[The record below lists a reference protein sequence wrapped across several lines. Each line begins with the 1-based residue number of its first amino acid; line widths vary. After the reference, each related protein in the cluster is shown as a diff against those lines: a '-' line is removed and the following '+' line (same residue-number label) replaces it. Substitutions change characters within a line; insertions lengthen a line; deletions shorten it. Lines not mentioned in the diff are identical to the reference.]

1 MPQIHAHPLEVVAA
15 SIATESKPPQTI
27 VAPISIIGETTAPRP
42 RSASHIS
49 PLTMLVSFV
58 CGWNSMPASADDD
71 APGAGGGQDFRGF
84 VSAEGFN
91 YGLSICDGTHRRVIL
106 PPPAPTAPMP
116 RRLSRAAPGL
126 RRRPLLPPA
135 SPAADYHGHGHH
147 AGRAGRRDMEEPI
160 RLYCEGRNKIN
171 SAEAAGFDLRG
182 ASPRTDGDGSGV
194 QTPFVRD
201 SRGQETATQRARPQR
216 YSNEPKVP

>member
-1 MPQIHAHPLEVVAA
+1 MPLDF
-15 SIATESKPPQTI
+15 
-27 VAPISIIGETTAPRP
+27 AP
-42 RSASHIS
+42 
-49 PLTMLVSFV
+49 
-58 CGWNSMPASADDD
+58 
-71 APGAGGGQDFRGF
+71 
-84 VSAEGFN
+84 
-91 YGLSICDGTHRRVIL
+91 L
-106 PPPAPTAPMP
+106 PPPGPHAR
-116 RRLSRAAPGL
+116 RRLSRAAPA
-126 RRRPLLPPA
+126 PPPSPSPPSPA

-216 YSNEPKVP
+216 YSNAPKVP